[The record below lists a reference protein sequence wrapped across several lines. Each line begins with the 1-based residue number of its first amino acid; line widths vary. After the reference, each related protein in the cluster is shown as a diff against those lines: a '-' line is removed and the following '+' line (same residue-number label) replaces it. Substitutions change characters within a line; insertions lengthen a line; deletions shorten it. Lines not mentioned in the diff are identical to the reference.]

1 MLREKPA
8 RTSRATK
15 RSGSCSP
22 TGGSTNAEGIDTF
35 ANFLNLLRRLQATG
49 LFHRVQQVRDDALA
63 VEVAVP
69 GERWEIEFLEDGEV
83 EIEIF
88 RSNGEIQG
96 AQALDDLFRRFG
108 D

>member
-1 MLREKPA
+1 MFVA
-8 RTSRATK
+8 
-15 RSGSCSP
+15 
-22 TGGSTNAEGIDTF
+22 
-35 ANFLNLLRRLQATG
+35 FLDLLRRLRAAG
-49 LFHRVQQVRDDALA
+49 LFHRVQQFRDDALA

-69 GERWEIEFLEDGEV
+69 GERWEIEFLKGGEV

-88 RSNGEIQG
+88 RSSGEIQG